1 MMIFAIDDEPKALR
15 VLCRCVEEAT
25 PGSRIRAFDRAAD
38 ALDAIGD
45 EGLFP
50 DIVFCDIEMPGLSG
64 LEFAVALKKA
74 SPDTRVV
81 FVTAFSQYAVDAFQV
96 RAQGY
101 IMKPLTTTLVR
112 RELDE
117 LPAEPKPAPNRL
129 KVQCFGYFEVFWRG
143 EPLRFARRRT
153 KELLA
158 YLVDRRGAFCAM
170 EDVISAL
177 WGDVDDMKNAKHR
190 VRNYISDLRETL
202 KDIDMEDVLI
212 RRTNNIAIRTELLD
226 CDYYRMLEGDMAA
239 VNAYRGEYMTNYS
252 WAELTAGNLY
262 FNTF

>member
-15 VLCRCVEEAT
+15 VLCRCVEEAA
-25 PGSRIRAFDRAAD
+25 PGSGIRAFDRAAD

>member
-15 VLCRCVEEAT
+15 VLCRCVEAAA
-25 PGSRIRAFDRAAD
+25 PGAGLRAFDSAFA
-38 ALDAIGD
+38 ALDAIRFG
-45 EGLFP
+45 GLFP
-50 DIVFCDIEMPGLSG
+50 DIVFSDIEMPGLSG

-81 FVTAFSQYAVDAFQV
+81 FVTAFSQYALDAFQV

-101 IMKPLTTTLVR
+101 IMKPLTTALVR

-129 KVQCFGYFEVFWRG
+129 RVQCFGYFEVFWRG

-153 KELLA
+153 KEFLA

-202 KDIDMEDVLI
+202 KEIKMEDVLI

-239 VNAYRGEYMTNYS
+239 VNAFRGEYMTNYS

>member
-15 VLCRCVEEAT
+15 VLCRCVEAAA
-25 PGSRIRAFDRAAD
+25 PGAGLRAFDSAFA
-38 ALDAIGD
+38 ALDAIRFG
-45 EGLFP
+45 GLFP
-50 DIVFCDIEMPGLSG
+50 DIVFSDIEMPGLSG
-64 LEFAVALKKA
+64 LEFAVALKKV
-74 SPDTRVV
+74 SPDTRLV
-81 FVTAFSQYAVDAFQV
+81 FVTAFSQYALDAFQV

-101 IMKPLTTTLVR
+101 IMKPLTTALVR

-129 KVQCFGYFEVFWRG
+129 RVQCFGYFEVFWRG

-153 KELLA
+153 KEFLA

-177 WGDVDDMKNAKHR
+177 WDDVDDMKNAKHR
-190 VRNYISDLRETL
+190 VRNFISDLRETL
-202 KDIDMEDVLI
+202 KGIGMEDVLI

-239 VNAYRGEYMTNYS
+239 VNAFRGEYMTNYS

-262 FNTF
+262 FNAF

>member
-15 VLCRCVEEAT
+15 VLCRCVEAAA
-25 PGSRIRAFDRAAD
+25 PGAGLRAFDSAFA
-38 ALDAIGD
+38 ALDAIRFG
-45 EGLFP
+45 GLFP
-50 DIVFCDIEMPGLSG
+50 DIVFSDIEMPGLSG

-81 FVTAFSQYAVDAFQV
+81 FVTAFSQYALDAFQV

-101 IMKPLTTTLVR
+101 IMKPLTTALVR

-129 KVQCFGYFEVFWRG
+129 RVQCFGYFEVFWRG

-153 KELLA
+153 KEFLA

-202 KDIDMEDVLI
+202 KEIDMEDVLI

-239 VNAYRGEYMTNYS
+239 VNAFRGEYMTKYS

>member
-15 VLCRCVEEAT
+15 VLCRCVEAAA
-25 PGSRIRAFDRAAD
+25 PGAGLRAFDSAFA
-38 ALDAIGD
+38 ALDAIRFG
-45 EGLFP
+45 GLFP
-50 DIVFCDIEMPGLSG
+50 DIVFSDIEMPGLSG

-81 FVTAFSQYAVDAFQV
+81 FVTAFSQYALDAFQV

-101 IMKPLTTTLVR
+101 IMKPLTTALVR

-129 KVQCFGYFEVFWRG
+129 RVQCFGYFEVFWRG

-153 KELLA
+153 KEFLA

-202 KDIDMEDVLI
+202 KEIDMEDVLI

-239 VNAYRGEYMTNYS
+239 VNAFRGEYMINYS

>member
-15 VLCRCVEEAT
+15 VLCRCVEAAA
-25 PGSRIRAFDRAAD
+25 PGAGLRAFDSAFA
-38 ALDAIGD
+38 ALDAIRFG
-45 EGLFP
+45 GLFP
-50 DIVFCDIEMPGLSG
+50 DIVFSDIEMPGLSG
-64 LEFAVALKKA
+64 LEFAVALKKV

-81 FVTAFSQYAVDAFQV
+81 FVTAFSQYALDAFRV

-101 IMKPLTTTLVR
+101 IMKPLTAALVR
-112 RELDE
+112 TELDE

-129 KVQCFGYFEVFWRG
+129 RVQCFGYFEVFWRG
-143 EPLRFARRRT
+143 EPLQFARRQT

-158 YLVDRRGAFCAM
+158 YLVDRRGASCAM

-177 WGDVDDMKNAKHR
+177 WDDVDDMKNAKHR
-190 VRNYISDLRETL
+190 VRNFISDLRETL
-202 KDIDMEDVLI
+202 KGIGMEDVLI

-226 CDYYRMLEGDMAA
+226 CDYYRMLDGDMAA
-239 VNAYRGEYMTNYS
+239 INAFRGEYMTNYS

>member
-15 VLCRCVEEAT
+15 VLCRCVEAAA
-25 PGSRIRAFDRAAD
+25 PGAGLRAFDSAFA
-38 ALDAIGD
+38 ALDAIRFG
-45 EGLFP
+45 GLFP
-50 DIVFCDIEMPGLSG
+50 DIVFSDIEMPGLSG

-81 FVTAFSQYAVDAFQV
+81 FVTAFSQYALDAFQV

-101 IMKPLTTTLVR
+101 IMKPLTTALVR

-129 KVQCFGYFEVFWRG
+129 RVQCFGYFEVFWRG

-153 KELLA
+153 KEFLA

-170 EDVISAL
+170 EDVITAL

-202 KDIDMEDVLI
+202 KEIDMEDVLI

-239 VNAYRGEYMTNYS
+239 VNAFRGEYMTNYS

>member
-15 VLCRCVEEAT
+15 VLCRCVEAAA
-25 PGSRIRAFDRAAD
+25 PGAGLRAFDSASA
-38 ALDAIGD
+38 ALDAIRIG
-45 EGLFP
+45 GLFP
-50 DIVFCDIEMPGLSG
+50 DIVFSDIEMPGLSG

-81 FVTAFSQYAVDAFQV
+81 FVTAFSQYALDAFQV

-101 IMKPLTTTLVR
+101 IMKPLTTALVR

-129 KVQCFGYFEVFWRG
+129 RVQCFGYFEVFWRG

-153 KELLA
+153 KEFLA

-202 KDIDMEDVLI
+202 KEIDMEDVLI

-239 VNAYRGEYMTNYS
+239 VNAFRGEYMTNYS

>member
-15 VLCRCVEEAT
+15 VLCRCVEAAA
-25 PGSRIRAFDRAAD
+25 PGAGLRAFDSAFA
-38 ALDAIGD
+38 ALDAIRFG
-45 EGLFP
+45 GLFP
-50 DIVFCDIEMPGLSG
+50 DIVFSDIEMPGLSG

-81 FVTAFSQYAVDAFQV
+81 FVTAFSQYALDAFQV

-101 IMKPLTTTLVR
+101 IMKPLTTALVR

-129 KVQCFGYFEVFWRG
+129 RVQCFGYFEVFWRG

-153 KELLA
+153 KEFLA

-202 KDIDMEDVLI
+202 KEIDMEDVLI

>member
-15 VLCRCVEEAT
+15 VLCRCVEAAA
-25 PGSRIRAFDRAAD
+25 PGAGLRAFDSAFA
-38 ALDAIGD
+38 ALDAIRFG
-45 EGLFP
+45 GLFP
-50 DIVFCDIEMPGLSG
+50 DIVFSDIEMPGLSG

-81 FVTAFSQYAVDAFQV
+81 FVTAFSQYALDAFQV

-101 IMKPLTTTLVR
+101 IMKPLTTALVR

-129 KVQCFGYFEVFWRG
+129 RVQCFGYFEVFWRG

-153 KELLA
+153 KEFLA

-202 KDIDMEDVLI
+202 KGIGMED
-212 RRTNNIAIRTELLD
+212 
-226 CDYYRMLEGDMAA
+226 LEGDMAA
-239 VNAYRGEYMTNYS
+239 VNAFRGEYMTNYS

>member
-15 VLCRCVEEAT
+15 VLCRCVEAAA
-25 PGSRIRAFDRAAD
+25 PGAGLRAFDSAFA
-38 ALDAIGD
+38 ALDAIRFG
-45 EGLFP
+45 GLFP
-50 DIVFCDIEMPGLSG
+50 DIVFSDIEMPGLSG

-81 FVTAFSQYAVDAFQV
+81 FVTAFSQYALDAFQV

-101 IMKPLTTTLVR
+101 IMKPLTTALVR

-129 KVQCFGYFEVFWRG
+129 RVQCFGYFEVFWRG

-153 KELLA
+153 KEFLA

-202 KDIDMEDVLI
+202 KEIGMEDVLI

-239 VNAYRGEYMTNYS
+239 VNAFRGEYMTNYS
-252 WAELTAGNLY
+252 WAALTAGNLY

>member
-15 VLCRCVEEAT
+15 VLCRCVEEAA
-25 PGSRIRAFDRAAD
+25 PGSGIRAFDRAAD
-38 ALDAIGD
+38 ALDAIRN
-45 EGLFP
+45 EGLSP
-50 DIVFCDIEMPGLSG
+50 DIVFSDIEMPGLSG

-81 FVTAFSQYAVDAFQV
+81 FVTAFSQYALDAFQV

-101 IMKPLTTTLVR
+101 IMKPLTTALVR

-129 KVQCFGYFEVFWRG
+129 RVQCFGYFEVFWRG

-153 KELLA
+153 KEFLA

-190 VRNYISDLRETL
+190 VRNFISDLRETL
-202 KDIDMEDVLI
+202 KGIGMEDVLI